1 MYLVH
6 SLQDIYLNPHTY
18 ESGIATLSPIPS
30 VYNIPAILADV
41 RVEMMPDTSADM
53 ATLETSPERLGAIWD
68 KTPICVP
75 SEPILP
81 KPYIHVK
88 IIF

>member
-1 MYLVH
+1 M
-6 SLQDIYLNPHTY
+6 YLNPHDY
-18 ESGIATLSPIPS
+18 ESGIVTLNPIPS
-30 VYNIPAILADV
+30 LYNIPAILADV

-75 SEPILP
+75 REPILP
-81 KPYIHVK
+81 KPCIRVK
-88 IIF
+88 IAF